1 MIETQVPPS
10 MEQRYFLEHSSI
22 RERHKMRQTWL
33 FDRIAGK
40 VTN

>member
-1 MIETQVPPS
+1 MINSQVPPS
-10 MEQRYFLEHSSI
+10 MGQRYFLEDSSI
-22 RERHKMRQTWL
+22 RERHKMRLTWL